1 MTYCKCMD
9 CKHRHKSNEVAS
21 DNIFEKFSKCYLDEY
36 LNKDKILPKYLE
48 DLESCKNLFLI
59 ETKSKSIW
67 TILFPMHFI
76 SSFGF
81 FGDELNL
88 NPFNLEKCFDEISIS
103 TAKDILEACKY
114 LLTRKY
120 SYEIENILNNQWIK
134 IFGDILPEYHG
145 EKEKGM
151 VLSYDTQEGLAMI
164 DSVRIMME
172 SFINIHNE
180 YDDEEIKLVYVV
192 HG

>member
-1 MTYCKCMD
+1 M
-9 CKHRHKSNEVAS
+9 
-21 DNIFEKFSKCYLDEY
+21 
-36 LNKDKILPKYLE
+36 E

-59 ETKSKSIW
+59 ETKTKNIW

-180 YDDEEIKLVYVV
+180 YNDEEIKLVYVV